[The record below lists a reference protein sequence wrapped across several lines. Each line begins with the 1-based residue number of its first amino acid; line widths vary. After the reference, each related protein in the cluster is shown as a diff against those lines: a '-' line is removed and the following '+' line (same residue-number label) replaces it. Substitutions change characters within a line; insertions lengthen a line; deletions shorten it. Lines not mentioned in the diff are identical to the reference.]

1 MRAFLDACTEQQ
13 GGENGEI
20 PLRFIQHHLMNGAP
34 LDFVAVEKRLPT
46 PALKHRSDFP
56 TQIDRIRDPEVHAEA
71 AKGRVKMAG
80 IACQEAATLLVTIS
94 TGTTG
99 FPDTTPTALVGQV
112 DTGRSITKRHP

>member
-1 MRAFLDACTEQQ
+1 
-13 GGENGEI
+13 
-20 PLRFIQHHLMNGAP
+20 MNGAP

-80 IACQEAATLLVTIS
+80 IACQEDAALLVTIS
-94 TGTTG
+94 KGTTG
-99 FPDTTPTALVGQV
+99 FPDITPNDLVGQV
-112 DTGRSITKRHP
+112 DTRSEEHTSELQSLMRISYAVFCLKKKKKELRIR

>member
-1 MRAFLDACTEQQ
+1 
-13 GGENGEI
+13 
-20 PLRFIQHHLMNGAP
+20 MNGAP

-80 IACQEAATLLVTIS
+80 IACQEDAALLVTIS
-94 TGTTG
+94 KGTTG
-99 FPDTTPTALVGQV
+99 FPDITPNDLVGKV
-112 DTGRSITKRHP
+112 DTGRRSEERRVGKECVSTCRSRGSPYH